1 VSWFVVG
8 VGQFGAQ
15 NCVSSLEPIAT
26 SMVVVGRTDETDPVL
41 PVINL
46 EGRTP

>member
-46 EGRTP
+46 ERRTP